1 MNLLRKRVAATDEK
15 LKALKEARRAS
26 DKDRRQA
33 YKQTKADR
41 DRKVVLVGEAVIR
54 RVERGQWDEADF
66 RQMMDESL
74 TRGADRALFD
84 LD

>member
-1 MNLLRKRVAATDEK
+1 MNPLRKRVAATDEK
-15 LKALKEARRAS
+15 LKALKEARKAS

-54 RVERGQWDEADF
+54 RVERGQWDETDF
-66 RQMMDESL
+66 RKTMDESL